1 MSKIKTFFPI
11 LGWAKNYNMEFLR
24 GDSTAGLTVGIML
37 IPQGMAYAMI
47 AGLPPVYGLY
57 AALFPQLVYAVMG
70 TSRQLAVGPVAMDS
84 LMVATGIGALS
95 LQSVEQYIS
104 LAVFLAF
111 FMGVIQLLLGGLK
124 LGFLVNF
131 LSQPVISGF
140 TSAAAVIIGL
150 SQVNH
155 LLGISIPRTNQFHHL
170 FLSVVEASNQI
181 HPYTVLLSF
190 FGVSFLFLTKKYF
203 PKIPGALFLVLLST
217 LFASYYNWESLGIK
231 LIKDVPQGL
240 PSFQWPS
247 ASFGHIYELAPL
259 ALTLALIAFM
269 EAISVAKAIEEKEKS
284 NRLRSN
290 QELIALGMANII
302 GSLFQAYPTTGG
314 FSRTA
319 VNYDSGAKT
328 GVSALFSAGIVGL
341 TLLFFTSFFY
351 FLPSAVLGAV
361 IVVAVSKLFNWRYPK
376 QLWKNSRQEFYIL
389 LFTFLIT
396 LFVGIKEG
404 ILIGVFAALLYM
416 LFQSTQPHVAVLGQL
431 KNTHYF
437 KNINRFT
444 QDIIT
449 FPGVLI
455 LRFDGQLFF
464 GNQAYF
470 KSEIS
475 QLISLQEIKVKHL
488 VLAAAPISYIDA
500 TAFQMLIHWT
510 EELNKK
516 QITVYWTGLNG
527 PLRDRFHQWEILQ
540 KNNQVFVYSS
550 LESALNAIQGIPPT
564 DVEKSIAS
572 QRNNL

>member
-11 LGWAKNYNMEFLR
+11 LDWAKNYNMDFLR
-24 GDSTAGLTVGIML
+24 GDATAGLTVGIML

-84 LMVATGIGALS
+84 LMVAAGLGALS

-111 FMGVIQLLLGGLK
+111 FMGVIQLILGGLK

-181 HPYTVLLSF
+181 HPYTLLLSF

-240 PSFQWPS
+240 PSFQWPT

-341 TLLFFTSFFY
+341 TLLFLPPFSIFY
-351 FLPSAVLGAV
+351 P
-361 IVVAVSKLFNWRYPK
+361 
-376 QLWKNSRQEFYIL
+376 L
-389 LFTFLIT
+389 LF
-396 LFVGIKEG
+396 
-404 ILIGVFAALLYM
+404 
-416 LFQSTQPHVAVLGQL
+416 
-431 KNTHYF
+431 
-437 KNINRFT
+437 
-444 QDIIT
+444 
-449 FPGVLI
+449 
-455 LRFDGQLFF
+455 
-464 GNQAYF
+464 
-470 KSEIS
+470 
-475 QLISLQEIKVKHL
+475 
-488 VLAAAPISYIDA
+488 
-500 TAFQMLIHWT
+500 
-510 EELNKK
+510 
-516 QITVYWTGLNG
+516 
-527 PLRDRFHQWEILQ
+527 
-540 KNNQVFVYSS
+540 
-550 LESALNAIQGIPPT
+550 
-564 DVEKSIAS
+564 
-572 QRNNL
+572 